1 MNSNPNHNY
10 QTTSVAGADP
20 VPPYPGSPPNN
31 APMNNYNQND
41 GYYGGQ
47 QSGVA
52 VPQNA
57 YHPGTGG
64 SNVYQPPAGPPPGK
78 GTYGAD
84 GVIR

>member
-1 MNSNPNHNY
+1 
-10 QTTSVAGADP
+10 
-20 VPPYPGSPPNN
+20 
-31 APMNNYNQND
+31 MNNYNQND

-47 QSGVA
+47 ESGIQQ
-52 VPQNA
+52 PQNA

-64 SNVYQPPAGPPPGK
+64 SNVYSPPPGPPPGK

>member
-1 MNSNPNHNY
+1 MKLTNLACFQY
-10 QTTSVAGADP
+10 
-20 VPPYPGSPPNN
+20 SPPHN
-31 APMNNYNQND
+31 ANNYNQND

-57 YHPGTGG
+57 YQPGTGG
-64 SNVYQPPAGPPPGK
+64 SNVYQPPTGPPPGK

>member
-10 QTTSVAGADP
+10 STGVAGGEP
-20 VPPYPGSPPNN
+20 VPPYSPPRNN
-31 APMNNYNQND
+31 GPMNNYNQND

-47 QSGVA
+47 ESGVA
-52 VPQNA
+52 APQNA

-64 SNVYQPPAGPPPGK
+64 SNVYQPPTGPPPGK